1 MARQFSNANVGTS
14 GRRRIVPMMG
24 IDFIAGDIK
33 RKRPEYGAGSFN
45 HPNTQTYGIPP
56 ANMGGRTRKWSTI
69 NFLQVNKGYTGR
81 QAKTSEIVQR
91 QNFATASKSAAATVQ
106 NPAVLNALMTDWR
119 NGATYLGQFSN
130 RFATMRGW
138 VTAVRM
144 AQIGLGIDIQPTT
157 NTWPPQ
163 VTP

>member
-1 MARQFSNANVGTS
+1 MARQFSNANVGTT

-33 RKRPEYGAGSFN
+33 RKVPEYGAGAKD
-45 HPNTQTYGIPP
+45 HPYNSYGTPP
-56 ANMGGRTRKWSTI
+56 ASMGGRTRKWSTI

-81 QAKTSEIVQR
+81 AAKPSEIAWR
-91 QNFATASKSAAATVQ
+91 QNFATASKSAAATVK
-106 NPAVLNALMTDWR
+106 NPAALNALMTDWR

-144 AQIGLGIDIQPTT
+144 AQIGSGIDIQPTT

>member
-33 RKRPEYGAGSFN
+33 RKVPEFGAGAKD
-45 HPNTQTYGIPP
+45 HPYNSYGIPP

-81 QAKTSEIVQR
+81 QAKPSEIAQR
-91 QNFATASKSAAATVQ
+91 QIFATASKSAVATTQ

-144 AQIGLGIDIQPTT
+144 AQIGSGIDIQPTT